1 MAERP
6 LPPAA
11 ALAPRTTRRSLL
23 RGLATAPWW
32 PLALPAP
39 AVAADAPGTPVEV
52 EANVYMVPG
61 LPGEPGRANLG
72 RVGNTGFIV
81 GRNGVV
87 AVDTGTSFRH
97 GQALLKA
104 IASVTDKP
112 VRLAV
117 VTHTRQEF
125 LFGAAAFQAQGIPV
139 QMHRAAAQLM
149 AARCEGCLKT
159 LKRDLG
165 EEEMAGT
172 VVFKPDELFDE
183 THAMDMI
190 GRPVLVQYHGLSSG
204 PGDVT
209 VFDVRSGTLFGG
221 GLLDQGRIPD
231 VQDSD
236 LEGWKE
242 ALAGLHTLRVNTVV
256 PGHGPA
262 ASSEVIGVNELYLR
276 RLQARTAE
284 LLRQGVALSEVADA
298 TELPEFR
305 RWDQYDTIHRRN
317 ASIVFLRQER
327 ALLFEPPHASS
338 GAAS

>member
-1 MAERP
+1 MLEGLPP
-6 LPPAA
+6 LPRPGALRSPARRRLLQ
-11 ALAPRTTRRSLL
+11 ALALSPC
-23 RGLATAPWW
+23 A
-32 PLALPAP
+32 PLAAR
-39 AVAADAPGTPVEV
+39 AADAPGTPVEV
-52 EANVYMVPG
+52 EAGIYMVPG
-61 LPGEPGRANLG
+61 LPGEPSRANLG
-72 RVGNTGFIV
+72 RVGNAGFIV

-149 AARCEGCLKT
+149 AARCENCLKA
-159 LKRDLG
+159 LKRELG

-190 GRPVLVQYHGLSSG
+190 GRPVLVQFHGLSSG

-236 LEGWKE
+236 LEGWQE

-262 ASSEVIGVNELYLR
+262 ASSEVIGLNELYLR
-276 RLQARTAE
+276 RLKARTAE
-284 LLRQGVALSEVADA
+284 LLRQGVALSEVADS

-327 ALLFEPPHASS
+327 ALLFEPSAASS